1 MVNPN
6 PTYYKRQKVPNGRT
20 VFMFESLKDYYQFID
35 DVEKVATGNA
45 RRGLDRINVSFAT
58 DKISTKGASWFG
70 TTSLNSVINN
80 IDSFLFNNKLDSF
93 LTSFRN
99 QTINLDVI
107 DIDQQKAIKFT
118 EKEIG
123 IFSFDLASLGLIRV
137 YEYFSPLL
145 NGIVSP
151 NLVISNKN
159 NDGKLVFYH
168 IYQPEIQ
175 QHEVRYNLKYGGYY
189 SEVLNRVV
197 QKSDLI
203 EVVNDNQMYLAYP
216 YKPEIPQHVVE
227 QRQKLDEKGRKM
239 FSSTFKRSFIEIP
252 KIEKQLPRVDLIINS
267 SPYWTLNAEN
277 EIVYASLAAITIA
290 EKLSKANVNFRIYAN
305 YSYETF
311 VSEDK
316 IIPLVLIKKEGE
328 PFDKNKI
335 AILLSDA
342 RQLRYKQFKG
352 AYALQY
358 DAGYDREINPSVA
371 YVSFNDAAVIKQSYI
386 DFLKLQDN
394 PEDKKAAENPNSKIV
409 FSGAYSEQE
418 AINQYND
425 IISQISKI

>member
-1 MVNPN
+1 MVNSN
-6 PTYYKRQKVPNGRT
+6 PKYYKKQKLSNERT

-35 DVEKVATGNA
+35 DVDKVATGNA
-45 RRGLDRINVSFAT
+45 QQGFTRLKNRQYVADKVTDVS
-58 DKISTKGASWFG
+58 WYG
-70 TTSLNSVINN
+70 TRDVNSVINN

-151 NLVISNKN
+151 NLVISSKN
-159 NDGKLVFYH
+159 NEGKLVFYH
-168 IYQPEIQ
+168 IYQPEVP
-175 QHEVRYNLKYGGYY
+175 QHEVKYNLKYGGYY

-227 QRQKLDEKGRKM
+227 QRQKLDEQGRKM

-267 SPYWTLNAEN
+267 SPNSGLNAEN
-277 EIVYASLAAITIA
+277 ELVYASLAAIAIA
-290 EKLSKANVNFRIYAN
+290 EKLSKANVNFRVFACYAIKPLK
-305 YSYETF
+305 YRSAQIMPF
-311 VSEDK
+311 V
-316 IIPLVLIKKEGE
+316 LLKKEGE

-342 RQLRYKQFKG
+342 RQARYKQFLG
-352 AYALQY
+352 DFATQY
-358 DAGYDREINPSVA
+358 DAGYDYGIDIYGISA
-371 YVSFNDAAVIKQSYI
+371 TMNDGDVIKQSYI

-409 FSGAYSEQE
+409 FSGAYSEQA
-418 AINQYND
+418 AIDQYND